1 MAVLQCTAKPGVTQ
15 WAGLIEAEYRELP
28 GLNLTRRQIQ
38 RIWGLDESACDSV
51 VKSLI
56 TRRILRE
63 TSGGTFVACETGQ
76 KKPLSS
82 YSTSGEYTY

>member
-1 MAVLQCTAKPGVTQ
+1 MAVLEYTATPDVTQ

-51 VKSLI
+51 MRSLV
-56 TRRILRE
+56 TRRILCE
-63 TSGGTFVACETGQ
+63 TDAGTFVACEPGPIQ
-76 KKPLSS
+76 LSS
-82 YSTSGEYTY
+82 PWPGREYMH

>member
-1 MAVLQCTAKPGVTQ
+1 MAVLERTATPDVTQ

-38 RIWGLDESACDSV
+38 RIWGLDESVCDFA
-51 VKSLI
+51 VKSLV

-63 TSGGTFVACETGQ
+63 TDAGMFVACDPEPKGLPSPWV
-76 KKPLSS
+76 KCR
-82 YSTSGEYTY
+82 EYTH